1 MTWWQA
7 ALLGLL
13 QGIAEFLP
21 ISSSG
26 HLVLGQ
32 YLLGI
37 DAEAAQG
44 VTFEVFVHFATLMSI
59 FTVYR
64 RRIGRI
70 AREAFTFSDFGQ
82 RFRENEDYRF
92 AVFIALGT
100 LPTGLV
106 YWLFGDFLESLFE
119 RPQFVCG
126 MLLVTGLLLLLT
138 LLRRNPEGPLSSAKT
153 VVIGLAQGAAITPG
167 ISRSGSTICTALYQG
182 VENRKAAD
190 FSFLL
195 SIPAIVAA
203 TALSAVEVWQQGS
216 TMGVLPLLAG
226 MVVAYASGVWAIRTM
241 VNVVSRG
248 NLHYFAFYLFAA
260 GLTGLI
266 FI

>member
-7 ALLGLL
+7 AILGVL

-32 YLLGI
+32 YLLGL
-37 DAEAAQG
+37 DGAAVQG

-59 FTVYR
+59 FTVYWE
-64 RRIGRI
+64 RIGRI
-70 AREAFTFSDFGQ
+70 AREAFTFSDFEQ

-92 AVFIALGT
+92 AVFIVLGT
-100 LPTGLV
+100 IPTGLV
-106 YWLFGDFLESLFE
+106 FWFFGDFLEGLFE
-119 RPQFVCG
+119 QPRFVCG

-138 LLRRNPEGPLSSAKT
+138 LLRRNPEGRLSSVKIF
-153 VVIGLAQGAAITPG
+153 VIGLAQGAAITPG
-167 ISRSGSTICTALYQG
+167 ISRSGSTICAALYQG

-203 TALSAVEVWQQGS
+203 TVLSAVEVWQQGAG
-216 TMGVLPLLAG
+216 TGVIPLLVG
-226 MVVAYASGVWAIRTM
+226 MIVAYASGVWAIRAM
-241 VNVVSRG
+241 VDLVSRG
-248 NLHYFAFYLFAA
+248 NLHYFAFYLFIA
-260 GLTGLI
+260 GTVGLI

>member
-64 RRIGRI
+64 RRI
-70 AREAFTFSDFGQ
+70 AREAFTFSDFEQ

-138 LLRRNPEGPLSSAKT
+138 LLRRNPEGPLSSVKT